1 MEKGK
6 EKLQKSLE
14 YQVKRLQK
22 ELLNTSELV
31 VSDEKWQL
39 FRKQILSITS
49 DMSRRLIKD
58 IEENY
63 IVDYSPSYSED
74 IIKIQYKDKRNGDY
88 RNEHD

>member
-1 MEKGK
+1 MKEGK
-6 EKLQKSLE
+6 EKLKKSLE
-14 YQVKRLQK
+14 FQVKRLQK

-63 IVDYSPSYSED
+63 IIDYNPSISEE
-74 IIKIQYKDKRNGDY
+74 IIKIQYKDKRNGNY
-88 RNEHD
+88 